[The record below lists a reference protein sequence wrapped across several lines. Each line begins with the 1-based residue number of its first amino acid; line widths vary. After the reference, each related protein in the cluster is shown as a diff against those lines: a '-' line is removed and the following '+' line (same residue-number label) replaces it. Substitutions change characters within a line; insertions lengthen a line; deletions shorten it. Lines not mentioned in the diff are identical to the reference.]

1 MDEPATSR
9 PERIL
14 IIGRSPG
21 VILDAAG
28 ILRSKGFHTDA
39 TNQFDEVLTEY
50 DTANIDVVVFGGM
63 VPPTAKQ
70 YLTEQISKVNG
81 HVTFVQGLAGIAGLI
96 AAQVEGVTPAD
107 GDGNGV
113 AYDPANRTVQLTL
126 HEPAQVV
133 VEAWW
138 ATSFTPPE
146 PASTSMRVIDSR
158 FDQGEYVIPLPA
170 EVPPVASFVT
180 VSAGPAVRAFT
191 VGAMP
196 AAVMRMV
203 PAGDPA
209 QPPRSLPSGRWR
221 PTAMTDKPGAPA
233 VRTMRA
239 QGLVNLV
246 VRGLLR
252 TPGLS
257 RIIGSRLVTLYVAGR
272 KSGRR
277 YTVPVSYL
285 AHGDDLLIGTSS
297 GWARNLRTG
306 EPVAF
311 RFKGKIRLAD
321 VQTLAAEPDVVTA
334 YAHLAAAN
342 PAFARFSRVHLD
354 HDGNASHRDLH
365 LAWAGGARVIK
376 LTPR

>member
-28 ILRSKGFHTDA
+28 ILRSKGFHADA

-70 YLTEQISKVNG
+70 YLTEQISKVD
-81 HVTFVQGLAGIAGLI
+81 
-96 AAQVEGVTPAD
+96 GVTPAD

-146 PASTSMRVIDSR
+146 PASTSMRVIDSHL
-158 FDQGEYVIPLPA
+158 DSGEYFFPLPA

-196 AAVMRMV
+196 EAVMRMV
-203 PAGDPA
+203 PAGDPT
-209 QPPRSLPSGRWR
+209 QPPALPPVR
-221 PTAMTDKPGAPA
+221 A
-233 VRTMRA
+233 VATH
-239 QGLVNLV
+239 
-246 VRGLLR
+246 
-252 TPGLS
+252 S
-257 RIIGSRLVTLYVAGR
+257 
-272 KSGRR
+272 
-277 YTVPVSYL
+277 
-285 AHGDDLLIGTSS
+285 
-297 GWARNLRTG
+297 
-306 EPVAF
+306 
-311 RFKGKIRLAD
+311 
-321 VQTLAAEPDVVTA
+321 
-334 YAHLAAAN
+334 
-342 PAFARFSRVHLD
+342 
-354 HDGNASHRDLH
+354 HD
-365 LAWAGGARVIK
+365 
-376 LTPR
+376 